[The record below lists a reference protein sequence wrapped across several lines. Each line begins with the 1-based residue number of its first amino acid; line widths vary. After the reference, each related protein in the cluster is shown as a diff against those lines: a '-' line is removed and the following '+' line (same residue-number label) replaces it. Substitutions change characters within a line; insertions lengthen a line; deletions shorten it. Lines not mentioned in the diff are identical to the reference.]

1 MFLDSQLKWSV
12 YHSLGF
18 VASFYSNVCHLGPC
32 MTIWGWRKLLRPT
45 VFPSL
50 PVLASEIKWECIR
63 FVFWDRA
70 SLCSPGCPGTHCVNQ
85 AGLELP
91 EIHCL
96 CPPRAGITGVYH
108 HTQQGYIF
116 IFKQCFDCILVSFWP
131 PAESLE
137 GNLPIFSVFYS
148 YFYDD
153 NQSWPEEH
161 NLWLFFKNNQWCP

>member
-1 MFLDSQLKWSV
+1 MFLDLQLKWSV

-32 MTIWGWRKLLRPT
+32 MTIWSWRKLLRPT

-96 CPPRAGITGVYH
+96 CPPGLGLLVCTTTLSRDTFLFSNSVLTVSWFLFGLLQSPWKEIYQFSLLSILIFMMTIKAGPRNTI
-108 HTQQGYIF
+108 
-116 IFKQCFDCILVSFWP
+116 CD
-131 PAESLE
+131 
-137 GNLPIFSVFYS
+137 
-148 YFYDD
+148 
-153 NQSWPEEH
+153 
-161 NLWLFFKNNQWCP
+161 FFLNNQWCP